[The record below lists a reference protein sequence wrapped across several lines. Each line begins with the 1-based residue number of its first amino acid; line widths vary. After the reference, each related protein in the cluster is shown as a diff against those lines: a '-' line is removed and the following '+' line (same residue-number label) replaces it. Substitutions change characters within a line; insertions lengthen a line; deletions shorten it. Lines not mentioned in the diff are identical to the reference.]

1 MKEPET
7 NFPLHLFHHGTNFKA
22 YETMGAH
29 AVTKT
34 ESADIFFAYGLRTQK
49 AFRL

>member
-22 YETMGAH
+22 YETMGIL
-29 AVTKT
+29 TLGMKMPM
-34 ESADIFFAYGLRTQK
+34 L
-49 AFRL
+49 